1 MSEIKPRKPLRLVA
15 DKRRKAEKVHKP
27 GVWRFTV
34 LRTSRVAFWAT
45 AALLSGPGIASHA
58 QSNLDAGKSP
68 AQIFAD
74 TCSAC
79 HRSPRE
85 IKKTTPAFLREHYT
99 TGLREATTMAAYL
112 ATVGSDS
119 RAVQQRR
126 PPALG
131 AGQAPSAETHAAT
144 APQASEQPKPD
155 TQAGLAQPTPLPST
169 AATTT
174 AEPPRQAASDARP
187 RRPSESMEFGVPT
200 EAGSTEAVSS
210 QAAAMPALKR
220 YPGGD
225 IEE

>member
-1 MSEIKPRKPLRLVA
+1 M
-15 DKRRKAEKVHKP
+15 
-27 GVWRFTV
+27 
-34 LRTSRVAFWAT
+34 LRTSRVAIWAT
-45 AALLSGPGIASHA
+45 AALLSGPGMASYA

-85 IKKTTPAFLREHYT
+85 IRKTTPAFLREHYT

-112 ATVGSDS
+112 ATVGSDP

-131 AGQAPSAETHAAT
+131 AGQAPAAETHATA

-155 TQAGLAQPTPLPST
+155 TQAGLPQPVLLPST
-169 AATTT
+169 AAAAT
-174 AEPPRQAASDARP
+174 AEQSRQAASDARP
-187 RRPSESMEFGVPT
+187 RRPSESVEIGVPS
-200 EAGSTEAVSS
+200 EGGTEAVSS
-210 QAAAMPALKR
+210 QAAAMPAPKR